1 MPALGKLLKS
11 SGAVFIRR
19 EWGNDELYKTIL
31 EEYISTILAEGSKVY
46 ITCKNY
52 SPVTHTNIIVNF
64 ECFVEGTRSRLGKL
78 LQPKLGIVKI
88 ILDAFV
94 NNRFEDCHI
103 VPISLGYDKIIE
115 TSSYATELLGTP
127 KEKESLW

>member
-1 MPALGKLLKS
+1 MSYTRQFWRNTWPHCSRKEAS
-11 SGAVFIRR
+11 IRR
-19 EWGNDELYKTIL
+19 VCI
-31 EEYISTILAEGSKVY
+31 
-46 ITCKNY
+46 
-52 SPVTHTNIIVNF
+52 THTKHTDKHAYVTVNF

-78 LQPKLGIVKI
+78 LQPKLGVVKI
-88 ILDAFV
+88 ILDALID
-94 NNRFEDCHI
+94 NRFSDCHI

>member
-1 MPALGKLLKS
+1 
-11 SGAVFIRR
+11 
-19 EWGNDELYKTIL
+19 
-31 EEYISTILAEGSKVY
+31 
-46 ITCKNY
+46 
-52 SPVTHTNIIVNF
+52 VNF

-78 LQPKLGIVKI
+78 LQPKLGVVKI
-88 ILDAFV
+88 ILDALV
-94 NNRFEDCHI
+94 DDRFSDCHI

>member
-1 MPALGKLLKS
+1 M
-11 SGAVFIRR
+11 
-19 EWGNDELYKTIL
+19 
-31 EEYISTILAEGSKVY
+31 
-46 ITCKNY
+46 
-52 SPVTHTNIIVNF
+52 NF

-94 NNRFEDCHI
+94 DGRFEDCHI
-103 VPISLGYDKIIE
+103 VPLSLGYDKIIE
-115 TSSYATELLGTP
+115 TSSYATELLGAP